1 MVVAVSP
8 TRPSRDAEAVDDLP
22 HGSLLV
28 VGFAGAVAAFAPF
41 PLAVAVVLLVSAR
54 VLGLGPGALLVSS
67 AASALP
73 LALQGLDDVWHTYL
87 DYGPLWRLAQAD
99 EAPVSLLAHLLPIA
113 LPAGALVAS
122 VLAACAQL
130 GRPFWIEPRPR
141 RSVPARIHDRRE
153 RCHLRSGRARLD
165 ARVGLGLDPHG
176 RVVSVAPED
185 LRQHALILGA
195 TGSGKTTTLL
205 QILRALV
212 PQRHGVLVV
221 DLKADPRLAA
231 ELGGLAEGSERTFEF
246 WTLEGPARWDPLA
259 RGDATELMQKL
270 VALEEW
276 SEPHYKRAAQ
286 RYLLAVLSVLRA
298 AGESIDLAH
307 VAALLDPRSLA
318 DFLYAHNAK
327 AIPEAER
334 ARVEAYVESLDRSS
348 ASAIQGLANR
358 IAVLVETAPG
368 PFLAIGPDSIDLERT
383 FDEGRVTLFS
393 LDAQKYG
400 ETAAHM
406 AALVAQDVRTVTSRR
421 LRSDVARP
429 PGYVVFDEFSAI
441 RSDHLLHL
449 FAQARAA
456 RLGVLLATQE
466 LADLS
471 RVDAGFADQVLA
483 NTNVKLIHRQDVPE
497 SAERLAGLA
506 GTRSAYEETFQTDRS
521 PFVTVAGRLV
531 GGGRGRNTG
540 RGTIREVEQYVVHPN
555 VLKQL
560 RQGTAI
566 LIQKHPRARVERV
579 TVVAPARSASD
590 LRQLTAA

>member
-1 MVVAVSP
+1 VVVAVSP
-8 TRPSRDAEAVDDLP
+8 QHTSSTADAVEDLP
-22 HGSLLV
+22 RGSLLV
-28 VGFAGAVAAFAPF
+28 LALAGAAASFAPV
-41 PLAVAVVLLVSAR
+41 PLTLAVVLLVITR
-54 VLGLGPGALLVSS
+54 VLGLGPGALLVLS
-67 AASALP
+67 AVSALP
-73 LALQGLDDVWHTYL
+73 LALQGLDDAWQTYL
-87 DYGPLWRLAQAD
+87 DYGPVWRLAQAD
-99 EAPVSLLAHLLPIA
+99 EAPVSVLAHLLPIV
-113 LPAGALVAS
+113 LPTGALAAS
-122 VLAACAQL
+122 VLALCAQL
-130 GRPFWIEPRPR
+130 GRPFWVEPRPR

-153 RCHLRSGRARLD
+153 RRHLRSGRSRLD
-165 ARVGLGLDPHG
+165 ARVGLGCDPDG

-212 PQRHGVLVV
+212 PQRHGLLVV

-231 ELGGLAEGSERTFEF
+231 ELRTLAEDSERPFEL
-246 WTLEGPARWDPLA
+246 WTLEGPACWDPLA

-298 AGESIDLAH
+298 AGEPVELRHI
-307 VAALLDPRSLA
+307 AALLDPRSLA
-318 DFLYAHNAK
+318 DFLYTPSAK
-327 AIPEAER
+327 AISEAER
-334 ARVEAYVESLDRSS
+334 MRVEAYVESLDRSS

-368 PFLAIGPDSIDLERT
+368 PFLASGPDSIDLERT
-383 FDEGRVTLFS
+383 FCEGRITLFS

-400 ETAAHM
+400 ETAGHI
-406 AALVAQDVRTVTSRR
+406 AALVAQDVRTVASRR
-421 LRSDVARP
+421 LRSDVAPP

-483 NTNVKLIHRQDVPE
+483 NTNIKLIHRQDVPE
-497 SAERLAGLA
+497 SAERLAGVA

-521 PFVTVAGRLV
+521 PFIAVAGRLV
-531 GGGRGRNTG
+531 GGGRGSNTG

-566 LIQKHPRARVERV
+566 LIQKHPRPRVDRV
-579 TVVAPARSASD
+579 AVVAPARGASE
-590 LRQLTAA
+590 LRQRAAA